1 MPDSPH
7 TSPEDLIDVDFR
19 ASILTDAKTML
30 DQVKKKAIS
39 GVLKRKIEIY
49 YESADKKDYFSHIL
63 LRFLILCDS
72 VMTNVDRG
80 NDKVQGVLIS
90 KRVGIQINTYTNP
103 QDEPSQELIQTL
115 EDSIILLRRD
125 L

>member
-1 MPDSPH
+1 MSDSPSA
-7 TSPEDLIDVDFR
+7 SPESLVDIAFR

-30 DQVKKKAIS
+30 DQIKKKSIS
-39 GVLKRKIEIY
+39 GILKRKIETY
-49 YESADKKDYFSHIL
+49 YESADKKDYFSHIF

-80 NDKVQGVLIS
+80 NDKVQGILIS

-115 EDSIILLRRD
+115 EDSITLLRRD